1 MAFLTVNNF
10 FCAFSKIP
18 TKRQFVCL
26 LFLKLNQGRKTKK
39 KNVRFFLQNPKTHF
53 FRGNGNGNG
62 KKRQRKD
69 EDCLDDSKICPSL
82 PKPFRILLKFVEKS
96 LEILNSRPY
105 YLLYLFARL
114 VGRKMWKT
122 IDGGSYAYPLVE
134 NGILET
140 LGHLKNPVPPPSES
154 VHRALRGLPY
164 SNIFP
169 VNRYVQYS

>member
-1 MAFLTVNNF
+1 MSIVFKAESRSKDEEKI
-10 FCAFSKIP
+10 FS
-18 TKRQFVCL
+18 
-26 LFLKLNQGRKTKK
+26 
-39 KNVRFFLQNPKTHF
+39 FFLQNPKTHF
-53 FRGNGNGNG
+53 FRGNGNG

-82 PKPFRILLKFVEKS
+82 PKPFRILLKVVEKS

-122 IDGGSYAYPLVE
+122 IDGGSYPLVE

-169 VNRYVQYS
+169 VNQYVQYS